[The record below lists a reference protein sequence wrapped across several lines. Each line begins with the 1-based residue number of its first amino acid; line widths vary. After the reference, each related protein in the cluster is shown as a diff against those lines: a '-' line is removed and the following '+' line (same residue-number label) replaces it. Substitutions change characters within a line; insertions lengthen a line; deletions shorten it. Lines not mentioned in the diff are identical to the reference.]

1 MKYRW
6 LLLTL
11 LLPLTTVADPAGVTR
26 FQTTLQVDAVYD
38 LIYKALEAERFWVVH
53 EANLGEQ
60 MARNAAAWGADYN
73 RNRLGAT
80 RAMVFS
86 SSEWTNTLANA
97 DPDLLALFPLHLT
110 IYERGGATYVVA
122 PRLSVMAKGSPG
134 ESRATELEAEIRR
147 IVQRV
152 LEEERL

>member
-1 MKYRW
+1 MSHRW

-11 LLPLTTVADPAGVTR
+11 FLPWFAVADPAAVMR
-26 FQTTLQVDAVYD
+26 FQTTLQVDTAYGS
-38 LIYKALEAERFWVVH
+38 IYKALEAGRFWVAH

-60 MARNAAAWGADYN
+60 MARSAAARGADYN
-73 RNRLGAT
+73 RNRLGAA

-86 SSEWTNTLANA
+86 SSEWTATLANA
-97 DPDLLALFPLHLT
+97 DPDLLALIPLHLT
-110 IYERGGATYVVA
+110 IYERDGATHIVV

-134 ESRATELEAEIRR
+134 ESRAAELEAEIRGILR
-147 IVQRV
+147 QV